1 MTEPEESSIEDDVAV
16 IPVDAERGLALVL
29 GAEVID
35 AESWQMPRR
44 LISDAI
50 MVGGLPGRKDGSH
63 VPPPRRIACPAGP
76 QTLTRLKEGAVF
88 SWDADGFRLGTLR
101 EEGKRGFTDQVRFLE
116 GAANPS
122 LPGCC
127 CRRWLCRCS

>member
-1 MTEPEESSIEDDVAV
+1 MTEPDEFSMEDDVAV

-50 MVGGLPGRKDGSH
+50 MVGGLMGGGRQ
-63 VPPPRRIACPAGP
+63 PR
-76 QTLTRLKEGAVF
+76 
-88 SWDADGFRLGTLR
+88 
-101 EEGKRGFTDQVRFLE
+101 
-116 GAANPS
+116 PS
-122 LPGCC
+122 SSRARSSGWPH
-127 CRRWLCRCS
+127 RPWRA